1 MTLVQLVSPTLQA
14 YILPLDFILQKSAG
28 LAGSSIISIEQD
40 VQFKDGVK
48 TYTVKETW
56 LIEGDRNLRLQ
67 ARGLGEL
74 KDAINVNYLYNN
86 KNRTSFLQKNKSVK
100 ITAPDF
106 FEKFLA
112 IKSKDSYLGY
122 MKELK
127 IGDNVRLARAAG
139 QVCFAIGNISTESDV
154 QPHIWFDQSSFRL
167 SKLRFPS
174 QSEVEF
180 SDYVEKDKVHYPRA
194 KTISWQGKSITIKVT
209 KITTKTSSSIQD
221 FYPEALQPSLP
232 VALSNFGLAGSVLEE
247 FYTRFR

>member
-1 MTLVQLVSPTLQA
+1 MTLVQLLSPTLQA

-28 LAGSSIISIEQD
+28 LAGNSIISIEQD
-40 VQFKDGVK
+40 VQYKDGLK

-56 LIEGDRNLRLQ
+56 LIEGDRNLKLQ

-74 KDAINVNYLYNN
+74 KEAINVNYLYNN
-86 KNRTSFLQKNKSVK
+86 KNRTSFLQKNKSIK
-100 ITAPDF
+100 LTAPDF

-122 MKELK
+122 MRELK

-139 QVCFAIGNISTESDV
+139 QVCFAIGNISTETDV

-174 QSEVEF
+174 QSEIEF
-180 SDYVEKDKVHYPRA
+180 SDYVEKDKVHYPRV

-209 KITTKTSSSIQD
+209 KITTKTTSSIQD
-221 FYPEALQPSLP
+221 FYPDELQPSTP
-232 VALSNFGLAGSVLEE
+232 VTLSNYGLAGSVLEE
-247 FYTRFR
+247 FYMRFR

>member
-40 VQFKDGVK
+40 VQFKDGAK

-56 LIEGDRNLRLQ
+56 LIEGDRNLKLQ

-74 KDAINVNYLYNN
+74 KDAVNVNFLYNN

-100 ITAPDF
+100 LAAPDF

-127 IGDNVRLARAAG
+127 IGENVRLARAAG
-139 QVCFAIGNISTESDV
+139 QVCFAIGNISTETDV

-180 SDYVEKDKVHYPRA
+180 SDYVEKDKVHYPRL
-194 KTISWQGKSITIKVT
+194 KTISWQGKVVTIKVT
-209 KITTKTSSSIQD
+209 KITTKTSASIQD
-221 FYPEALQPSLP
+221 FYPESLQPSAP

-247 FYTRFR
+247 FYMRFR